1 MKIGFANDHSALEMK
16 RELIP
21 YLQSKGY
28 EIINFGTDTTQ
39 AVDYPDY
46 GERLGNTVRDHEV
59 DLGVA
64 ICGTGV
70 GISLAC
76 NKVRGIRACCCSEPY
91 SARYSRLHNDANIIC
106 FGARVIGVETA
117 KMILDEFLNTSW
129 QGAQEGGER
138 HRRRV
143 EKIMAIEHRNS
154 SR

>member
-28 EIINFGTDTTQ
+28 EIVNFGTDTTQ

-46 GERLGNTVRDHEV
+46 GERLGNAVRDHEV

-117 KMILDEFLNTSW
+117 KMILDEFLNTPW

>member
-46 GERLGNTVRDHEV
+46 GERLGNAVRDHEV

-106 FGARVIGVETA
+106 FCARVIGVETA

>member
-46 GERLGNTVRDHEV
+46 GERLGNAVRDHEV

-76 NKVRGIRACCCSEPY
+76 NKVRGIRACCCSESY

-143 EKIMAIEHRNS
+143 EKIMAIEYRNS

>member
-46 GERLGNTVRDHEV
+46 GERLGNAVRDHEV

>member
-21 YLQSKGY
+21 YLQSRGY

-46 GERLGNTVRDHEV
+46 GERLGNAVRDHEV

>member
-46 GERLGNTVRDHEV
+46 GERLGNAVRDHEV

-129 QGAQEGGER
+129 QGGER

>member
-46 GERLGNTVRDHEV
+46 GERLGNAVRDHEV

-117 KMILDEFLNTSW
+117 KMILDEFLNMSW

>member
-28 EIINFGTDTTQ
+28 EIVNFGTDTTQ

-46 GERLGNTVRDHEV
+46 GERLGNAVRDHEV

-143 EKIMAIEHRNS
+143 EKIMAIEYRNS

>member
-46 GERLGNTVRDHEV
+46 GERLGNAVRDHEV

-143 EKIMAIEHRNS
+143 EKIMAIEYRNS

>member
-28 EIINFGTDTTQ
+28 EIVNFGTDTTQ

-46 GERLGNTVRDHEV
+46 GERLGNAVRDHEV